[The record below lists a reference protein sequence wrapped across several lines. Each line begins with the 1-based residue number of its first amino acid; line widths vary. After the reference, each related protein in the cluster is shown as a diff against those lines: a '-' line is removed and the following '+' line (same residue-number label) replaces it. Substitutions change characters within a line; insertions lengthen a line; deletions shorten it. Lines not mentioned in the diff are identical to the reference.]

1 MKAMV
6 RICLSEIKVFVYSI
20 MTGDTTS
27 PVEGGQATDQIVTE
41 GEMPTPLLPTQ
52 WCILCAS
59 VELDIDICES
69 TWLKMNWGMNTI

>member
-1 MKAMV
+1 MSIPTVMKAMV

-27 PVEGGQATDQIVTE
+27 PVEGEQATDQIVTE

-52 WCILCAS
+52 WWILCATGTEITGGIS
-59 VELDIDICES
+59 S
-69 TWLKMNWGMNTI
+69 